1 MAGFARER
9 ALIRGGRPM
18 RLAILAARILLGV
31 VFIVAAGPKIA
42 DPPAFA
48 HMIANYRLFPAA
60 LIHPAALVLP
70 WVEMF
75 SGIALVVGV
84 FWKTAG
90 RLVAALLVVF
100 LAAIGTN
107 LARDHA
113 VQCGCFEVHGPAR
126 THAELI
132 GEMRMV
138 LLRDVGLLAVSA
150 FVLVSKKSEELA
162 PEARAGRQ

>member
-1 MAGFARER
+1 MAGFAREH
-9 ALIRGGRPM
+9 AVIRPGRPM
-18 RLAILAARILLGV
+18 RLAILAGRILLGV

-48 HMIANYRLFPAA
+48 HMIANYKLFPAA
-60 LIHPAALVLP
+60 LIHPTALVLP

-84 FWKTAG
+84 FWRTAG

-100 LAAIGTN
+100 LVAIGTN

-113 VQCGCFEVHGPAR
+113 VQCGCFDVHGPAKS
-126 THAELI
+126 HAELI

-138 LLRDVGLLAVSA
+138 LLRDVGLLAVAA
-150 FVLVSKKSEELA
+150 FALIAGNSEET
-162 PEARAGRQ
+162 ARGRASR

>member
-1 MAGFARER
+1 MAGFPRER
-9 ALIRGGRPM
+9 AVTRPRARLL

-48 HMIANYRLFPAA
+48 HMIANYRLFPATFVHA
-60 LIHPAALVLP
+60 AALVLP

-84 FWKTAG
+84 FWRTAG
-90 RLVAALLVVF
+90 KLVAALLVVF
-100 LAAIGTN
+100 LVAIGVN
-107 LARDHA
+107 LARDRA
-113 VQCGCFEVHGPAR
+113 VQCGCFDVHGPAKS
-126 THAELI
+126 HEELI

-138 LLRDVGLLAVSA
+138 LVRDVALLAVAA
-150 FVLVSKKSEELA
+150 FALIAGNSEET
-162 PEARAGRQ
+162 ARESPAR

>member
-1 MAGFARER
+1 MAGLE
-9 ALIRGGRPM
+9 GGRSVTRRRGRPL

-60 LIHPAALVLP
+60 LVHAAALVLP

-84 FWKTAG
+84 FWRTAG
-90 RLVAALLVVF
+90 RLIAALLVVF
-100 LAAIGTN
+100 LVAIGTN
-107 LARDHA
+107 LARDRA
-113 VQCGCFEVHGPAR
+113 VQCGCFDVHGPAK
-126 THAELI
+126 THGELI

-138 LLRDVGLLAVSA
+138 LVRDVALLAVAA
-150 FVLVSKKSEELA
+150 FALIAGNSEER
-162 PEARAGRQ
+162 PRERSAR

>member
-1 MAGFARER
+1 
-9 ALIRGGRPM
+9 M
-18 RLAILAARILLGV
+18 RLAILAGRILLGV

-70 WVEMF
+70 WLEMF
-75 SGIALVVGV
+75 SGVALIVGV
-84 FWKTAG
+84 FWRTAA

-100 LAAIGTN
+100 LVAISVN

-113 VQCGCFEVHGPAR
+113 VLCGCFDVHAAEK
-126 THAELI
+126 THDQLL

-138 LLRDVGLLAVSA
+138 LLRDAGLLAVAA
-150 FVLVSKKSEELA
+150 FALIAGNSEET
-162 PEARAGRQ
+162 ARRGASR